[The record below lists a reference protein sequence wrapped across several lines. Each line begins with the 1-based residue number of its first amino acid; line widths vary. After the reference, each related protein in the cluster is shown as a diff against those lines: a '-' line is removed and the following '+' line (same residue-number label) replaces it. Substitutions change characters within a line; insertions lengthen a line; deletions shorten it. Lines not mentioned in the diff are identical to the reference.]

1 MKIAVG
7 GFHHE
12 TNTFALENAK
22 YQNFVEADGWPALT
36 EDEKLFDV
44 VEGVNLP
51 ISGFI
56 DASMALGH
64 LPAPLLWCSATP
76 SSHVTV
82 DAFER
87 VASAMLDRLANSLPV
102 DAVYLD
108 LHGAMVTEHHQ
119 DGEGELLAR
128 VRGLIGP
135 QVPLLASLDL
145 HANVTT
151 RMLAEADAL
160 VAYRTYPHIDMA
172 DTGRR
177 SADLLER
184 IFAGERPAKAIQKLD
199 FLIPLIWQCSLVEPC
214 RSLYESLSDL
224 ERRESKIWSLSFT
237 TGFPPSDIHDV
248 GPAILA
254 YADDQE
260 SADQAAREF
269 AETVLSVESKFK
281 GKLYTPAEAV
291 EYAIRSELK
300 PVVIADTQ
308 DNPGAG
314 GNSDTI
320 GMLEALVDAEACSS
334 VIGLIYDPGAAQL
347 AHQAGTGKEIELSL
361 GALSGRNGERP
372 FREYYWYWS
381 HVRWGKYEAWS
392 NGRTLDSWERGFGI
406 FKKNA
411 IGRPG
416 HFSSP
421 RD

>member
-1 MKIAVG
+1 M
-7 GFHHE
+7 
-12 TNTFALENAK
+12 
-22 YQNFVEADGWPALT
+22 
-36 EDEKLFDV
+36 
-44 VEGVNLP
+44 
-51 ISGFI
+51 
-56 DASMALGH
+56 
-64 LPAPLLWCSATP
+64 
-76 SSHVTV
+76 
-82 DAFER
+82 
-87 VASAMLDRLANSLPV
+87 

-214 RSLYESLSDL
+214 RSLYESLSEL
-224 ERRESKIWSLSFT
+224 ERREPKIWSLSFT

-254 YADDQE
+254 YADAQE

-291 EYAIRSELK
+291 EYAIKSELK

-347 AHQAGTGKEIELSL
+347 AHQAGTGKEIEFSL
-361 GALSGRNGERP
+361 GALSGWNGERP
-372 FREYYWYWS
+372 FRNVFRVQSLGDGNITGTGPMFGGANMKLGPMAVLRIRGIEVLVS
-381 HVRWGKYEAWS
+381 SKKMQLADQAIFHHLGIDPTSRAILVLKSSVHFRADFTDLAGEIIVAASPGPNAADNLALPFRNVRPTVRLAPG
-392 NGRTLDSWERGFGI
+392 GPTLF
-406 FKKNA
+406 
-411 IGRPG
+411 
-416 HFSSP
+416 P
-421 RD
+421 RRQ